1 MASVFMGLFVYN
13 AALIG
18 VFKNRWKVM
27 FGKWSIIMPEFLLRV
42 PRWSQAGA
50 SDLGPSIVGINYN
63 PIITS
68 IVWTVSCE
76 LLQLCSQPFLSM
88 FNPLAVKRSMVGFCL
103 VHKKYFFNV
112 SLRQVNPFSHSWSR
126 HSEYFYTCFIFTNI
140 YAEPCTHRHRNSGT
154 RWHTNM
160 NRNSCKVCEIILRVY
175 ESFLQI
181 CVCCL
186 RGHMNI
192 KCTMGSEHE
201 IK

>member
-1 MASVFMGLFVYN
+1 
-13 AALIG
+13 
-18 VFKNRWKVM
+18 M

-42 PRWSQAGA
+42 PRWSELGGA
-50 SDLGPSIVGINYN
+50 SDLGLSIVGINYN

-68 IVWTVSCE
+68 IVWTLSSE
-76 LLQLCSQPFLSM
+76 LLQLCSPSLFCQCSIRWQSRDRWSVFVWFIKNIFSM
-88 FNPLAVKRSMVGFCL
+88 L
-103 VHKKYFFNV
+103 VWDKSIYSVIAGHDTRY
-112 SLRQVNPFSHSWSR
+112 
-126 HSEYFYTCFIFTNI
+126 IFTHVLFLQI
-140 YAEPCTHRHRNSGT
+140 FMRSLAYSTHMYRNSGT

-181 CVCCL
+181 CVCCW

-192 KCTMGSEHE
+192 KCRMGSEHE

>member
-1 MASVFMGLFVYN
+1 MGKFQQIASVFMGLFVYN

-50 SDLGPSIVGINYN
+50 SDLGLSIVGINYN

-68 IVWTVSCE
+68 IVWTVRTVG

-112 SLRQVNPFSHSWSR
+112 SLRQVNPFSHCWSR
-126 HSEYFYTCFIFTNI
+126 HLKYFYTCLFFTNI
-140 YAEPCTHRHRNSGT
+140 YAKPCRYRNSGT

-175 ESFLQI
+175 ESFLQM
-181 CVCCL
+181 CVCCFEQA
-186 RGHMNI
+186 H
-192 KCTMGSEHE
+192 EH
-201 IK
+201 KV